1 MNEIICPICSAPE
14 AHSSGMIHI
23 RGNKVHSNNSWHSQ
37 CLVCSG
43 GYDKPFGKF
52 TEENHDPKKGW
63 FKTN

>member
-1 MNEIICPICSAPE
+1 MLEVTCPTCGAPE
-14 AHSSGMIHI
+14 MNGDVLHL
-23 RGNKVHSNNSWHSQ
+23 RVNKVHVNGQWNSQ